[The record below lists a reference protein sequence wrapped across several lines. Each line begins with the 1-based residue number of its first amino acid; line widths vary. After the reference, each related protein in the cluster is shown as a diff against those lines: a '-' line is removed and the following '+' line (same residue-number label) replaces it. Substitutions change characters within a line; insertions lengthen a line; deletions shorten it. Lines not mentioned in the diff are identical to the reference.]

1 MGKNAYRNRN
11 WTGVLCSDLGKVK
24 LELNGKKIKTK
35 RILYIDLLLATYVN
49 TGKQKRQI
57 LLNGDMKQSSRTTH
71 TCAQNNNNS
80 ATKGREDKYAWI
92 RQVIGSSR
100 IQIQIKKKKTT
111 INT

>member
-1 MGKNAYRNRN
+1 LDGCAVFGSRKSKTRTQ
-11 WTGVLCSDLGKVK
+11 W
-24 LELNGKKIKTK
+24 KKIKTK

-57 LLNGDMKQSSRTTH
+57 LLSGDMKQSSRTTH
-71 TCAQNNNNS
+71 TCAQNNNNR

-100 IQIQIKKKKTT
+100 IQIEIKKKTT